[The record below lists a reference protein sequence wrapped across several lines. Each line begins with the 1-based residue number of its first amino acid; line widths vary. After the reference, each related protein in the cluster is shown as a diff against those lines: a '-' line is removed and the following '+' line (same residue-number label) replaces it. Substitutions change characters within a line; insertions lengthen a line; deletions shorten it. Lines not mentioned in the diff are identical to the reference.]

1 MFATEW
7 LAVQILF
14 ATYMLI
20 RCYPHTCEFAKCHSY
35 KTGLTHSESPN
46 TRLVAYVVRSIIY
59 THSMSTYISHG
70 PYVRVVPPSSPSNS
84 SSGSPDE
91 LSWES
96 GAGESVSLALLH
108 LLLLFLLSPL
118 NTTIPRPATNRTM
131 GLKDKRNSRKSL
143 SVTVP
148 GRNWTLFCY
157 NYILIALLHLKRHS
171 TELPIRVGLMC
182 TL

>member
-14 ATYMLI
+14 ATCMLI
-20 RCYPHTCEFAKCHSY
+20 WCYPHTCEFAKCHSY
-35 KTGLTHSESPN
+35 KTGLTHSESLN

-118 NTTIPRPATNRTM
+118 NTTIPRPATNRAM
-131 GLKDKRNSRKSL
+131 GLKDKSNSKKSL
-143 SVTVP
+143 SITCGSP
-148 GRNWTLFCY
+148 SEKLNI
-157 NYILIALLHLKRHS
+157 ILL
-171 TELPIRVGLMC
+171 
-182 TL
+182 